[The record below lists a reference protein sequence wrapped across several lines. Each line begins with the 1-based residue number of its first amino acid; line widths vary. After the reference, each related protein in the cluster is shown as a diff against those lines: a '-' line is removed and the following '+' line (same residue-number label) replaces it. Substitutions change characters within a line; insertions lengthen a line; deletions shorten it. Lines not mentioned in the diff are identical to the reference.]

1 LFNMQPENNKR
12 ENKRYIFIVSDATGK
27 TCMRVVYA
35 ALRQFKTTEAVVE
48 TRSFVRTIEEI
59 DALVDEVARVD
70 GIMVYTM
77 VSAETR
83 ERITEQGRLKG
94 VPTVDLLGPLLT
106 RFSDL
111 LEISPLARPGL
122 PRQLD
127 NDYFRRIEA
136 ADFTI
141 KHDDS
146 LGLSTLDEAEAVVV
160 GVSRTSKTPVSIY
173 LSYRGWKVA
182 NIAVVLDQPLP
193 RELAAINKNKIIAF
207 TVQPTRLQLIRLERK
222 QKFRNAELNGYTD
235 TDRIKTELYYGLDL
249 YKKHGYPVL
258 DVTYKSIEET
268 ATEVMRIIAGQT
280 GAQKGTIF

>member
-1 LFNMQPENNKR
+1 MEPENHKK

-27 TCMRVVYA
+27 TCMRVAYA

-48 TRSFVRTIEEI
+48 TVSFVRTIEQI
-59 DALVDEVARVD
+59 DALINRVARVN
-70 GIMVYTM
+70 GIVVYTM
-77 VSAETR
+77 VLAEAR
-83 ERITEQGRLKG
+83 ERISEQGRLKG

-122 PRQLD
+122 GRQLD

-136 ADFTI
+136 VDFTI

-146 LGLSTLDEAEAVVV
+146 LGLSTLDQAEVVLV

-182 NIAVVLDQPLP
+182 NIAVLLGQPLP
-193 RELAAINKNKIIAF
+193 RELEKIDKKKILAL
-207 TVQPTRLQLIRLERK
+207 TVQPTRLQLIRMERK
-222 QKFRNAELNGYTD
+222 RTFRNAGLNGYTD
-235 TDRIKTELYYGLDL
+235 TDNIRSELNYGLDL
-249 YKKHGYPVL
+249 YKRHDYPVL

-268 ATEVMRIIAGQT
+268 ATEVMRIISRQT
-280 GAQKGTIF
+280 GAHRGKIF

>member
-1 LFNMQPENNKR
+1 
-12 ENKRYIFIVSDATGK
+12 
-27 TCMRVVYA
+27 
-35 ALRQFKTTEAVVE
+35 
-48 TRSFVRTIEEI
+48 
-59 DALVDEVARVD
+59 
-70 GIMVYTM
+70 
-77 VSAETR
+77 
-83 ERITEQGRLKG
+83 
-94 VPTVDLLGPLLT
+94 LLT

>member
-1 LFNMQPENNKR
+1 MEPENHTKG
-12 ENKRYIFIVSDATGK
+12 NKRYIFIVSDATGK

-48 TRSFVRTIEEI
+48 TVSFVRTIEQI
-59 DALVDEVARVD
+59 DALINRAAQVN
-70 GIMVYTM
+70 GIVVYTM
-77 VSAETR
+77 VLAEAR

-122 PRQLD
+122 GRQLD

-136 ADFTI
+136 VDFTI

-146 LGLSTLDEAEAVVV
+146 LGLSTLDQAELVLV

-182 NIAVVLDQPLP
+182 NIAVLLGQPLP
-193 RELAAINKNKIIAF
+193 RELERIDKKKILAL
-207 TVQPTRLQLIRLERK
+207 TVQPTRLQLIRMERK
-222 QKFRNAELNGYTD
+222 RKFLNAELNGYTD
-235 TDRIKTELYYGLDL
+235 TDNIRSELNYGLELY
-249 YKKHGYPVL
+249 KRHGYPIL

-268 ATEVMRIIAGQT
+268 ATEVMRMISGQT
-280 GAQKGTIF
+280 GAHRGKIF